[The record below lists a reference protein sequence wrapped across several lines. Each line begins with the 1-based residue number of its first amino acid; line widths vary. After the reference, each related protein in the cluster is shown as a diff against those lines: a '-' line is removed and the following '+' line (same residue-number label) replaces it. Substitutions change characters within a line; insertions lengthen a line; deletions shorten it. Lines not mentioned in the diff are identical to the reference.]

1 MMTRRAAYLALL
13 AMAFLTLQGAE
24 CVAPEAGGQHSM
36 ACCRSM
42 KCLPSQHSHQCCK
55 ASAPSH
61 HQTALPQRYS
71 TWRAPAP
78 AVVAYVT
85 WPRLFAKAEASIWRL
100 ARTQHPPPEL
110 YTRYSSLLI

>member
-1 MMTRRAAYLALL
+1 MMRRAAYLALL
-13 AMAFLTLQGAE
+13 ATAFFLVQGAD
-24 CVAPEAGGQHSM
+24 CVASGAADQHSM

-42 KCLPSQHSHQCCK
+42 KCMPGQHSHQCCK

-61 HQTALPQRYS
+61 HQTALPQTYS
-71 TWRAPAP
+71 RLRAP
-78 AVVAYVT
+78 AVVVAAYVALPVSA
-85 WPRLFAKAEASIWRL
+85 WVSEASAAQI